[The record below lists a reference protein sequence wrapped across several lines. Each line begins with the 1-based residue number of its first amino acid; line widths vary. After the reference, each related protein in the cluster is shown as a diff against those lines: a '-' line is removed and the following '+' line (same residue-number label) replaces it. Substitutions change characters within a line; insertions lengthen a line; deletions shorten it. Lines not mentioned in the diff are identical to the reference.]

1 MSADLQ
7 FPQRAPS
14 PVRPKGPPP
23 LPRPNWFDFLLILV
37 GCALSLLLTDLS
49 GFRALPGESTPGW
62 LTEPLQR
69 VPPGATLDVVPAP
82 SQRTLLN
89 LLPYLLFLPLGILLL
104 WPLFYFKQRLG
115 GRTQGPTAG
124 EWLWGLTW
132 LGAVLLT
139 VWVLWQGLGSVPE
152 FLSPEKVKKG
162 IFVGYA
168 VGVLALGGV
177 ALLTGLVDL
186 IARWPRPW
194 THHFVIALLIWP
206 ALILGTLLL
215 WGIGMI

>member
-7 FPQRAPS
+7 FPERGPR
-14 PVRPKGPPP
+14 PVARPKGPPP
-23 LPRPNWFDFLLILV
+23 LPRPNWFDFLLILL

-49 GFRALPGESTPGW
+49 GFRAVPGESTPAW
-62 LTEPLQR
+62 LGEPLR
-69 VPPGATLDVVPAP
+69 SSSPDV
-82 SQRTLLN
+82 QRTLLG

-139 VWVLWQGLGSVPE
+139 TWILWQGLGSVPE

-168 VGVLALGGV
+168 VGVLALGAV

-206 ALILGTLLL
+206 ALILGALLL
-215 WGIGMI
+215 WGVGMV